1 MRNIFTAIAADEG
14 DRSANG
20 LLSLSEWLEFLDAL
34 GFIAKDVTHRDA
46 ILCFIWSRM
55 AVIDA
60 STKKGKDRECMLP
73 YEGFLE
79 AVCRLAMIKALPF
92 DHEIAVAGFNDAGA
106 YINHIKLNDEDTYDK
121 MIEERSTKW
130 GEEPPQPKS
139 RQLEHTITT
148 MIRQI
153 EEESAGADNLQIT
166 AKEAADWAARAMGDA
181 K

>member
-1 MRNIFTAIAADEG
+1 
-14 DRSANG
+14 
-20 LLSLSEWLEFLDAL
+20 
-34 GFIAKDVTHRDA
+34 
-46 ILCFIWSRM
+46 
-55 AVIDA
+55 
-60 STKKGKDRECMLP
+60 
-73 YEGFLE
+73 
-79 AVCRLAMIKALPF
+79 
-92 DHEIAVAGFNDAGA
+92 
-106 YINHIKLNDEDTYDK
+106 